1 MVVICDKPY
10 PKEHEETYQEHF
22 QKFPYPLSDFQKY
35 SIQAIV
41 DGNHTLVSAA
51 TGNGKTVSAD
61 FAIQHFVSQGKKVIY
76 TCPIKS
82 LSNQKFYDFSQKY
95 PDIQFGIFTGDVKF
109 NPTADVIFATAEILM
124 NYLFAINEK
133 NDTSV
138 EDIMSSEQKPQKQL
152 QFQIDVNTELA
163 CVVMD
168 ECHFILD
175 EDRGHVWENTILML
189 PPHIQMVLLSAT
201 LDQPEKFASF
211 CERGQ
216 RAECL
221 LPTNLV
227 GDPSLRQAE
236 LAKAQLLQASL
247 ADRRSPEKFGQS
259 KQVVW
264 SSTLTRIVPLTHYGF
279 MTTVESIFKKVR
291 DKETQIMIRNSTNKF
306 IPLKTEKGLFQEAGY
321 MEIKKIQKLLETN
334 QVYMKRAHVLNT
346 LAQSLVEK
354 EMLPALVFTFSRK
367 NVEMCAKEITTNLL
381 EFDSK
386 IPYTIQREAE
396 QLLRRKLPNFQEYI
410 QMPEYIQLIK
420 LLEKG
425 IGIHHSGMIP
435 ILREIV
441 ELMISKRYIKILFAT
456 DSFSIGL
463 NCEIKTVVFTSVQ
476 KYDGKLEQYLMPHAY
491 TQMAGRAGRRNIDT
505 VGHVIH
511 CNNLFTLPSPT
522 EYKQILCGKPQPMES
537 KFHLSYSTVLNL
549 IRNGKNKFS
558 DFCEFVNNSMLKG
571 DLLQGETMLR
581 STLQTM
587 EQELEKKETSL
598 SFLRTPPDIL
608 SQYIDCKQMMNKH
621 TNKKYKEIERNFQN
635 IKEMYSTCEAD
646 SQVYQGMMAKKTE
659 IAMVKSQI
667 QSLEQ
672 SIFKQFRGILAILI
686 NQGFVC
692 EPQPETDIFAFTPK
706 GFFASQLAE
715 IHPLVF
721 TDMVFEHDFFESYTP
736 QQLIAY
742 LSCFADVRVHTD
754 VIKYHPT
761 TDDSKLSTCVSKIM
775 TKMKYYE
782 DEENFYGLST
792 GIDYTNPINY
802 DLLDELLLWV
812 EYKDENSCKQFI
824 QEKIIQ
830 EKGLS
835 VGDFVK
841 AILKIS
847 ATSKEWMSICEYEG
861 HIGLMDKLQHVDELI
876 LKYVCTT
883 QSLYV

>member
-10 PKEHEETYQEHF
+10 PQEQDETYQEHF

-95 PDIQFGIFTGDVKF
+95 PDIQFGIFTGDVKY

-133 NDTSV
+133 KETDV
-138 EDIMSSEQKPQKQL
+138 EASEEQKPQKQL
-152 QFQIDVNTELA
+152 QFQIDIHSELA

-189 PPHIQMVLLSAT
+189 PSHIQMVLLSAT
-201 LDQPEKFASF
+201 LDQPEKFARF
-211 CERGQ
+211 CER
-216 RAECL
+216 
-221 LPTNLV
+221 
-227 GDPSLRQAE
+227 
-236 LAKAQLLQASL
+236 
-247 ADRRSPEKFGQS
+247 GQS

-321 MEIKKIQKLLETN
+321 MEIKKIQQLLETN

-386 IPYTIQREAE
+386 IPYMIQREVE
-396 QLLRRKLPNFQEYI
+396 QLLRRKLPNFQEYM

-522 EYKQILCGKPQPMES
+522 EYKHILCGKPQPMES
-537 KFHLSYSTVLNL
+537 KFHISYSTVLNL
-549 IRNGKNKFS
+549 IRNGKGKFS
-558 DFCEFVNNSMLKG
+558 DFCEFVNQSMLKG
-571 DLLQGETMLR
+571 DLLQDETMLR
-581 STLQTM
+581 STLHTM
-587 EQELEKKETSL
+587 EQELTKKETSL
-598 SFLRTPPDIL
+598 SFLRTPPEFL
-608 SQYIDCKQMMNKH
+608 SQYIDCKEMMKKH
-621 TNKKYKEIERNFQN
+621 TNKKYKEIERNFQH
-635 IKEMYSTCEAD
+635 IKEMYPTCEAD
-646 SQVYQGMMAKKTE
+646 SQIYQGITTKKNE
-659 IAMVKSQI
+659 INTIKDQI
-667 QSLEQ
+667 LHLEQ

-686 NQGFVC
+686 HQGFVC
-692 EPQPETDIFAFTPK
+692 EPQTDIFEFTHK

-721 TDMVFEHDFFESYTP
+721 TDMIFEHDFFESYTP

-761 TDDSKLSTCVSKIM
+761 TDDTKLSSCVTKLTS
-775 TKMKYYE
+775 KMKYYE
-782 DEENFYGLST
+782 DEEHFYGLST
-792 GIDYTNPINY
+792 GINYMNPINY
-802 DLLDELLLWV
+802 DILDEILLWV

-847 ATSKEWMSICEYEG
+847 ATAKEWMSICEYEG
-861 HIGLMDKLQHVDELI
+861 HISLMNKLQHVDEYI

>member
-138 EDIMSSEQKPQKQL
+138 EDILSSEQKPQKQL

-211 CERGQ
+211 CER
-216 RAECL
+216 
-221 LPTNLV
+221 
-227 GDPSLRQAE
+227 
-236 LAKAQLLQASL
+236 
-247 ADRRSPEKFGQS
+247 GQS

-537 KFHLSYSTVLNL
+537 KFHLSYSTILNL

-646 SQVYQGMMAKKTE
+646 SQVYQGMMAKKNE

-692 EPQPETDIFAFTPK
+692 EPQPETDIFAFTSK

-721 TDMVFEHDFFESYTP
+721 TDMIFEHEFFESYTP

-761 TDDSKLSTCVSKIM
+761 TDDSKLSTCVSKLM
-775 TKMKYYE
+775 TKMKFYE

-802 DLLDELLLWV
+802 DLLDEMLLWV

>member
-10 PKEHEETYQEHF
+10 PQEQDETYQEHF

-61 FAIQHFVSQGKKVIY
+61 FAIQHFVAQGKKVIY

-124 NYLFAINEK
+124 NYLFSLNGKKESPAFA
-133 NDTSV
+133 
-138 EDIMSSEQKPQKQL
+138 EQQMPPPEQKQL
-152 QFQIDVNTELA
+152 QFQIDIEHELA

-189 PPHIQMVLLSAT
+189 PPHVQMVLLSAT
-201 LDQPEKFASF
+201 LDQPEKFAHF
-211 CERGQ
+211 CERSQ
-216 RAECL
+216 
-221 LPTNLV
+221 T
-227 GDPSLRQAE
+227 
-236 LAKAQLLQASL
+236 
-247 ADRRSPEKFGQS
+247 

-291 DKETQIMIRNSTNKF
+291 DKDTQAMIRNSTNKF
-306 IPLKTEKGLFQEAGY
+306 IPLKTEKGTFQESGY
-321 MEIKKIQKLLETN
+321 MEIKKIQNLLETN
-334 QVYMKRAHVLNT
+334 QVYLKRSHVLNT
-346 LAQSLVEK
+346 LAKTLVEK

-396 QLLRRKLPNFQEYI
+396 QLLRRKLSNYQEYME
-410 QMPEYIQLIK
+410 MPEYIQLIQ

-441 ELMISKRYIKILFAT
+441 ELMISKRYVKMLFAT

-463 NCEIKTVVFTSVQ
+463 NCEIKTVVFTTVQ
-476 KYDGKLEQYLMPHAY
+476 KFDGKMEQYLMPHAY

-505 VGHVIH
+505 IGNVVH
-511 CNNLFTLPSPT
+511 CNNLFPLPSPT

-537 KFHLSYSTVLNL
+537 KFHISYATVLNL
-549 IRNGKNKFS
+549 LRNGHNHLT
-558 DFCEFVNNSMLKG
+558 DFCQFVDQSMMKS
-571 DLLQGETMLR
+571 DLQQGATMLR

-587 EQELEKKETSL
+587 EQELERKKTVL
-598 SFLRTPPDIL
+598 SCLQTPMDIL
-608 SQYIDCKQMMNKH
+608 NQYMDLKNILTRPTGLGI
-621 TNKKYKEIERNFQN
+621 TNKKYKEIERNLQN
-635 IKEMYSTCEAD
+635 IKDTYHKCDSEALIF
-646 SQVYQGMMAKKTE
+646 QGIRNKEEE
-659 IAMVKSQI
+659 IARIERQI
-667 QSLEQ
+667 HHLET
-672 SIFKQFRGILAILI
+672 SISRQFRGILSILI
-686 NQGFVC
+686 HQGFVC
-692 EPQPETDIFAFTPK
+692 EPEKDIYEFTAK
-706 GFFASQLAE
+706 GHFASQLAE

-721 TDMVFEHDFFESYTP
+721 TEMVFEHEYFESLTTE
-736 QQLIAY
+736 QIVAY
-742 LSCFADVRVHTD
+742 LSCFSDVRVRED
-754 VIKYHPT
+754 IIKYNPT
-761 TDDSKLSTCVSKIM
+761 TEDTKLFKLTTQLKQ
-775 TKMKYYE
+775 KMKYYE
-782 DEENFYGLST
+782 DEELFYELST
-792 GIDYTNPINY
+792 GINYVSPINY
-802 DLLDELLLWV
+802 DLLDEMSLWV
-812 EYKDENSCKQFI
+812 DYKDEISCKQFI
-824 QEKIIQ
+824 QEKIIL

-847 ATSKEWMSICEYEG
+847 AIAKEWMSICEFEG
-861 HIGLMDKLQHVDELI
+861 YMSLMNKLQHVDEMI
-876 LKYVCTT
+876 LKYVCTS
-883 QSLYV
+883 QSLYI

>member
-1 MVVICDKPY
+1 MITICISNMVVICDKPY
-10 PKEHEETYQEHF
+10 PKEQEEIYQEHF

-61 FAIQHFVSQGKKVIY
+61 FAIQHFVAQGKKVIY

-95 PDIQFGIFTGDVKF
+95 PDIQFGIFTGDIKF

-124 NYLFAINEK
+124 NYLFSLNGVKEP
-133 NDTSV
+133 DTLL
-138 EDIMSSEQKPQKQL
+138 EAEQKPQTQL
-152 QFQIDVNTELA
+152 QFQIDINTELA

-189 PPHIQMVLLSAT
+189 PHHIQMVLLSAT

-211 CERGQ
+211 CERNYQ
-216 RAECL
+216 
-221 LPTNLV
+221 N
-227 GDPSLRQAE
+227 
-236 LAKAQLLQASL
+236 
-247 ADRRSPEKFGQS
+247 

-306 IPLKTEKGLFQEAGY
+306 ITLKTEKGMFQEPGY

-334 QVYMKRAHVLNT
+334 QIYMKRAHVLNT
-346 LAQSLVEK
+346 LAQTLVEK

-396 QLLRRKLPNFQEYI
+396 QLLRRKLTNFQEYI

-441 ELMISKRYIKILFAT
+441 ELMISKRYIKMLFAT

-476 KYDGKLEQYLMPHAY
+476 KYDGKIEQYLMPHAY

-505 VGHVIH
+505 VGHVVH

-537 KFHLSYSTVLNL
+537 KFHISYTTVFNL
-549 IRNGKNKFS
+549 IRNGHNKFS
-558 DFCEFVNNSMLKG
+558 DFLNFVNKSMLRN

-587 EQELEKKETSL
+587 EEELKRKEQSL
-598 SFLRTPPDIL
+598 TLLRTPVDIL
-608 SQYIDCKQMMNKH
+608 RQYVEYKKMLCNK
-621 TNKKYKEIERNFQN
+621 TSFGLSNKKYKEMERNVQEL
-635 IKEMYSTCEAD
+635 KDTHSTCETD
-646 SQVYQGMMAKKTE
+646 SQLYQGVVTKKEE
-659 IAMVKSQI
+659 IALIESQI
-667 QSLEQ
+667 QHLEQ
-672 SIFKQFRGILAILI
+672 SIAKQFRGILCILI

-692 EPQPETDIFAFTPK
+692 EPQTDTFEFTPK

-721 TDMVFEHDFFESYTP
+721 TEMVFEHEFFESFSI

-742 LSCFADVRVHTD
+742 MSCFADVRVHTD
-754 VIKYHPT
+754 VIKYHPI
-761 TDDSKLSTCVSKIM
+761 TDDSKLSTCVSKLK

-782 DEENFYGLST
+782 DEENYYQLST

-802 DLLDELLLWV
+802 DLLDEMLLWV
-812 EYKDENSCKQFI
+812 DCNNENSCKQLI

-841 AILKIS
+841 AMMKIS
-847 ATSKEWMSICEYEG
+847 AISKEWMSICEYEG
-861 HIGLMDKLQHVDELI
+861 YIKLMDKLQHVDEYI